1 MVTEITAA
9 ENEVQGEYD
18 EVLALGNR
26 IQGNRQKLAILLHR
40 LYHGEVNG
48 MKKYQ
53 HLGFH
58 TAEEMLQSLA
68 TRLQPTS
75 RTLGN
80 WRSTLLLE
88 ESTVRNLELSKC
100 YQAARLKRAGAWK
113 SKLEEK
119 WKGMTLEAV
128 KDAVRKILSP
138 LAEGR
143 RKLTFVIADTLFQLW
158 EDQLE
163 RVRQA
168 TGITDKAV
176 VFEYMLSELQHKSSD
191 KSLRAAMGGQGA

>member
-1 MVTEITAA
+1 MVTEPIVA
-9 ENEVQGEYD
+9 VQSEYE
-18 EVLALGNR
+18 EVLALGKR
-26 IQGNRQKLAILLHR
+26 IQGGSQKLAILLHR
-40 LYHGEVNG
+40 LYHGQVNG
-48 MKKYQ
+48 TKKYQ

-58 TAEEMLQSLA
+58 TAEEMLQTLA
-68 TRLQPTS
+68 AQLQPTS

-88 ESTVRNLELSKC
+88 ESTVLNLDLSKC
-100 YQAARLKRAGAWK
+100 YQAARLKRAGVWK

-128 KDAVRKILSP
+128 KDAVRNILSP
-138 LAEGR
+138 LKEGK
-143 RKLTFVIADTLFQLW
+143 RKLTFIVSDSLFQAW
-158 EDQLE
+158 ENQLE